1 MNEEKEEYNIMEN
14 ELYTVKWLNENYHVN
29 FEKLYKFIYK
39 RLYLFARNF
48 LMDEALAD
56 DIVQEVFLGL
66 WNKGKEMRED
76 IPLERYL
83 FISIRNSCVDYHR
96 RLNILDK
103 YQRHLIESEAM
114 VYFPYGEEEAERSI
128 KIRKLLGKLPDMQ
141 RQVVELSTWEGLKY
155 KEIAERLNIAEGTVH
170 THIKRAYKFIKEHWV
185 LLLTFSICVF
195 DIK

>member
-1 MNEEKEEYNIMEN
+1 MEC
-14 ELYTVKWLNENYHVN
+14 ELYTVKWLNENYPAH
-29 FEKLYKFIYK
+29 FEELYKLIYK
-39 RLYLFARNF
+39 RLYHFARNF

-66 WNKGKEMRED
+66 WNKGKKMRED

-83 FISIRNSCVDYHR
+83 FMSTRNLCVDYHR

-103 YQRHLIESEAM
+103 YQKHLIESEAM

-128 KIRKLLGKLPDMQ
+128 KVRKLLGELPDMQ
-141 RQVVELSTWEGLKY
+141 RQVLELSVWEGLKY

-170 THIKRAYKFIKEHWV
+170 THIKRAYKYIKEHLI
-185 LLLTFSICVF
+185 LLLIFMDLILNKIS
-195 DIK
+195 